1 MLSFGD
7 VGKAIPSPA
16 VLIRIARRKRFVY
29 VRAMLLRLQ
38 CCALALVLCLEL
50 SGCSPVAETQVDE
63 QRNPHY
69 RSGKEKLSALDY
81 SGAVESFER
90 AIEDNPRS
98 ALAHYELGVLFDQHE
113 NDYAAALYHYQKAVK
128 LRPAGYPADNIRQR
142 IPACKQELV
151 KADSL
156 AVINPGALRETERLR
171 EENQALRKQLEL
183 LQGHPAGRLPAGP
196 AVNPS
201 GNSAV
206 ASRAFAPSSSNE
218 LTSMSRDSSG
228 FSRTATNALMDQAT
242 TTPAIRPRTH
252 MVKAG
257 ETPSSI
263 ARRYQIKPSSLLAAN
278 PALDPKRM
286 RIGQVLNVPS
296 P

>member
-1 MLSFGD
+1 M
-7 VGKAIPSPA
+7 
-16 VLIRIARRKRFVY
+16 
-29 VRAMLLRLQ
+29 
-38 CCALALVLCLEL
+38 
-50 SGCSPVAETQVDE
+50 AETQLDE

-81 SGAVESFER
+81 KGAVESFER
-90 AIEDNPRS
+90 AVEDNPRS

-183 LQGHPAGRLPAGP
+183 LQDRVAGRPPASSTVHAPDASALASRTHAPSPSNAVMP
-196 AVNPS
+196 AV
-201 GNSAV
+201 
-206 ASRAFAPSSSNE
+206 
-218 LTSMSRDSSG
+218 RDSSVP
-228 FSRTATNALMDQAT
+228 SRIATAGLADQTRTT

-252 MVKAG
+252 SVKAG

-263 ARRYQIKPSSLLAAN
+263 ARRYQIKLNSLLAAN
-278 PALDPKRM
+278 PALDPRRM
-286 RIGQVLNVPS
+286 RIGQVLNVP
-296 P
+296 PP

>member
-1 MLSFGD
+1 MSF
-7 VGKAIPSPA
+7 
-16 VLIRIARRKRFVY
+16 R
-29 VRAMLLRLQ
+29 LR

-50 SGCSPVAETQVDE
+50 SGCSPMAETQVDE

-81 SGAVESFER
+81 KGAVESFER
-90 AIEDNPRS
+90 AVEDNPRS

-183 LQGHPAGRLPAGP
+183 LQDHLAGRLPAGL

-206 ASRAFAPSSSNE
+206 ASRTFAPSSSNE
-218 LTSMSRDSSG
+218 LISMSG
-228 FSRTATNALMDQAT
+228 LRTSTAALVDQTRTT
-242 TTPAIRPRTH
+242 TTPAPRPRTH
-252 MVKAG
+252 LVKAG

-263 ARRYQIKPSSLLAAN
+263 ARRYQIKPNSLLAAN